1 MKVSWIV
8 LLLLPLLSFNAL
20 AAQTIAEKKAS
31 LLHSSGSGDL
41 SPALQQ
47 RLKTANSDLTAAYQ
61 AIQQLNS
68 RALELYDIGAPEDDW
83 GQLVDERNTFI
94 ARIADIEEEWRLL
107 ASEGGG
113 AEEYALWSQPDA
125 TIGQLVA
132 DYGAQEYIYIIPNE
146 VAGIKLSIDSS
157 LPIPRA
163 AWGEMLE
170 LLLRE
175 NGIGVKQLNP
185 FLKQLY
191 LVSQDKSTIILI
203 TNRRQELALLPA
215 ASRIAFVLT
224 PQPAEVRRIW
234 LFLDK
239 FVNPVT
245 TTLQQVG
252 RDIIIVG
259 QRSEVEELLKLYDF
273 ALANRGDKEFKVVP
287 LGRVDAE
294 EISNVLAAIFGQS
307 EGRSK
312 GPPPSSQQF
321 NRPTPTPPPGQPPAK
336 GGRPSSPPA
345 SSRGR
350 PPLGGGSSSSQD
362 SGSTGEENG
371 LKVLILNKVVQALFL
386 IGTREEIAKA
396 EEIIH
401 DVERR
406 LGDARERVLWWYTVK
421 YSQAEE
427 LAEVLSK
434 IYSLMITTGT
444 GSLKDSQKNE
454 GDVTATATAT
464 AAPVRNGDGLG
475 DLFAARVL
483 EQNQFYAPGGD
494 VINRRPLANREG
506 DTDQTVNDRD
516 NFIVDLKTGT
526 IVMVVEADLIP
537 KMKELLRKIDVPK
550 KMVQIEVL
558 LFETTLER
566 GTDVGLNL
574 LRIGKNAS
582 QTRGTSLDFDG
593 DAPING
599 LNGFLRPFFP
609 ELAGITQFMIS
620 RKKHSGIPAYDL
632 IYRFLISQHNVQIN
646 ASPSVV
652 TVNQTAA
659 KIDINEEI
667 SINTGTTISATA
679 PSTLERKFERK
690 QYGTTIEVKPTI
702 HMPELRES
710 YEDRTDYITLETDI
724 LFQTFATSLRDT
736 DQPDVISRHLTNE
749 VRVADGQTV
758 IIGGLRRKVNDDS
771 KFSIPYLGEIPGLGK
786 LFSYTELRTRE
797 QEMFLFITP
806 KIISDAVDDFERIR
820 HEEMCRRPGDIPCF
834 LCHLVAAREYERN
847 RALQGTL
854 RILFGPEPD
863 RCVEAPPWREYDGR

>member
-1 MKVSWIV
+1 MKVSWI
-8 LLLLPLLSFNAL
+8 LLLLMPLLGCKAL
-20 AAQTIAEKKAS
+20 SAQTIAEKKAS
-31 LLHSSGSGDL
+31 LLHSTGSGDL

-47 RLKTANSDLTAAYQ
+47 RLKTANRDLTAAYQ
-61 AIQQLNS
+61 AIQQLNR
-68 RALELYDIGAPEDDW
+68 RALEFYDIGAPEDDW
-83 GQLVDERNTFI
+83 RQLVDERTTFI

-132 DYGAQEYIYIIPNE
+132 DYGAQEYIYIIPSE

-163 AWGEMLE
+163 VWGEMLE

-252 RDIIIVG
+252 RDIIIIG

-307 EGRSK
+307 EGK
-312 GPPPSSQQF
+312 GKGSQQSQQF
-321 NRPTPTPPPGQPPAK
+321 NRPAPPPSAQAPAK
-336 GGRPSSPPA
+336 GGRPSSPPP

-350 PPLGGGSSSSQD
+350 PPLGGGSSQD
-362 SGSTGEENG
+362 SSTGEENG

-386 IGTREEIAKA
+386 IGTKEEIAKA

-454 GDVTATATAT
+454 GDVNATASAT
-464 AAPVRNGDGLG
+464 VAAPVQNNDSLG

-494 VINRRPLANREG
+494 VINRRPLANREW
-506 DTDQTVNDRD
+506 DMDQTVNDRD

-537 KMKELLRKIDVPK
+537 KIKELLRKIDVPK

-582 QTRGTSLDFDG
+582 NTRGTSLDFNG

-599 LNGFLRPFFP
+599 FGDFLRPFFP

-620 RKKHSGIPAYDL
+620 RKKSSGIPAYDL

-690 QYGTTIEVKPTI
+690 QYGTTIEIRPTI
-702 HMPELRES
+702 HMPEVRET

-771 KFSIPYLGEIPGLGK
+771 KYSIPYLGEIPGLGK

-820 HEEMCRRPGDIPCF
+820 HEEMCRRPGDIPSF
-834 LCHLVAAREYERN
+834 LCHLVAARDYERN

-863 RCVEAPPWREYDGR
+863 RCVEAPAWREYDGR

>member
-1 MKVSWIV
+1 MKIFWI
-8 LLLLPLLSFNAL
+8 LLLLLFLYPKELP
-20 AAQTIAEKKAS
+20 AQTIAEKKAS
-31 LLHSSGSGDL
+31 LLHASGSGDL
-41 SPALQQ
+41 SPVLQQ
-47 RLKTANSDLTAAYQ
+47 RLKTANSELTAAYQ
-61 AIQQLNS
+61 AIQQLNNK
-68 RALELYDIGAPEDDW
+68 ALEFYDVGALEEEW
-83 GQLVDERNTFI
+83 KQLVDERNTFI
-94 ARIADIEEEWRLL
+94 ARIAEIEEQWRLL

-191 LVSQDKSTIILI
+191 LVSQDKSTILLI

-252 RDIIIVG
+252 RDIIIIG
-259 QRSEVEELLKLYDF
+259 QRAEVEELLKLHDF
-273 ALANRGDKEFKVVP
+273 ALANRGDREFKVVP

-307 EGRSK
+307 EGKSK
-312 GPPPSSQQF
+312 GAPPSQQF
-321 NRPTPTPPPGQPPAK
+321 NRPAPVGEPPPK
-336 GGRPSSPPA
+336 GGRPGSPPPP

-350 PPLGGGSSSSQD
+350 PLLSSSSQD
-362 SGSTGEENG
+362 SGSNIGEENG

-396 EEIIH
+396 EEIIR

-406 LGDARERVLWWYTVK
+406 LGEARERVLWWYTVK

-434 IYSLMITTGT
+434 IYSLMVTTGT
-444 GSLKDSQKNE
+444 GSLKESQKNE

-464 AAPVRNGDGLG
+464 ATPTNNGDELG
-475 DLFAARVL
+475 NLFAARVL

-494 VINRRPLANREG
+494 VINRRPLANREAE
-506 DTDQTVNDRD
+506 TDQIVNDRD

-526 IVMVVEADLIP
+526 IVMVVETDLIP
-537 KMKELLRKIDVPK
+537 KIKELLRKIDVPK

-566 GTDVGLNL
+566 GTDVGLSL

-582 QTRGTSLDFDG
+582 QTRGTSLDFNG
-593 DAPING
+593 DSPINSFG
-599 LNGFLRPFFP
+599 DFLRPFFP

-847 RALQGTL
+847 KALQGTL